1 MTCKKIL
8 LGILMAATLAS
19 CGGGG
24 GSPAVPSGSGSG
36 SGNGG
41 TTTPPTTETPVVAQ
55 STLTLDVLSG
65 SGTSTTSISSAEIAQ
80 VKAVLK
86 DAKGAV
92 VKGAIVTFSETGAGL
107 LTFSPA
113 AKTAL
118 TDDAGTA
125 VVEVRATS
133 TSSTGATMLTA
144 TADVAGT
151 ATTGQKAI
159 AISSA
164 PSTGVVDPQTL
175 ANAVNFL
182 DVNPADRSIVIA
194 GSGGNGRSESATLR
208 FRVVDKN
215 NSPVKGAAVTFSV
228 TPAND
233 VVLNIVT
240 ASSDSDGVV
249 VTTVSSKS
257 VATVVIVQASVVGKS
272 ITSQSDQLT
281 VTTGLATQA
290 GFDMSASKY
299 NMNSRKTGDTSKV
312 SVRIVDSNGN
322 PVADGVPVVFTAD
335 YGAVG
340 SSSRGGCVTAGGGC
354 DVDYLV
360 QDPRPADGTLA
371 TVTASTRLGNGATI
385 SKNLRFVM
393 SDLLVLDLFNL
404 PGLSGTE
411 VTTWPISSCA
421 PATLSVYAGT
431 PKAFPAP
438 ANTVVTLVPITAGL
452 TATMTNG
459 SPILDQLAATPARTP
474 IDFSVDVSAITGPGA
489 CNAAGAARGSVLL
502 DVQFTNDGISR
513 TRRLTVTYPTL

>member
-8 LGILMAATLAS
+8 LGILMAATLAA

-24 GSPAVPSGSGSG
+24 GSPTVPSGSGSG
-36 SGNGG
+36 GG

-55 STLTLDVLSG
+55 STLTLDVLGG

-86 DAKGAV
+86 DAKGAA
-92 VKGAIVTFSETGAGL
+92 VKGAIVTFSETGSGL

-118 TDDAGTA
+118 TDDAGAA

-159 AISSA
+159 SISSA

-194 GSGGNGRSESATLR
+194 GAGGNGRSESATLR

-215 NSPVKGAAVTFSV
+215 NSPVKGAAVTFGV

-233 VVLNIVT
+233 VVLNIAT
-240 ASSDSDGVV
+240 ATSDSDGVV

-257 VATVVIVQASVVGKS
+257 VATAVVVRATVDGKP
-272 ITSQSDQLT
+272 IASQSDQLT

-299 NMNSRKTGDTSKV
+299 NMNSRKTGDSSKV

-393 SDLLVLDLFNL
+393 SDLLIIDLFTL
-404 PGLSGTE
+404 PGTTGTA
-411 VTTWPISSCA
+411 VTTWPINSCA
-421 PATLSVYAGT
+421 PTTISLYAGT

-438 ANTVVTLVPITAGL
+438 ANTTVTLVPITTGL
-452 TATMTNG
+452 TATLTNG
-459 SPILDQLAATPARTP
+459 SPILDQLAVTPVRTP
-474 IDFSVDVSAITGPGA
+474 IDFSVDVSAITGPEA
-489 CNAAGAARGSVLL
+489 CNATGAGRGSVLL
-502 DVQFTNDGISR
+502 DVKFTNDGISQA
-513 TRRLTVTYPTL
+513 RRLTVTYPKL

>member
-8 LGILMAATLAS
+8 LGILMAATLAA

-24 GSPAVPSGSGSG
+24 GSPTVPSGSGSG
-36 SGNGG
+36 NGV
-41 TTTPPTTETPVVAQ
+41 TNPTPETPVEAK
-55 STLTLDVLSG
+55 STLVLDVLGG

-92 VKGAIVTFSETGAGL
+92 VKGAIVTFGETGAGL
-107 LTFSPA
+107 LTYSPA
-113 AKTAL
+113 SKTAL
-118 TDDAGTA
+118 TDDAGVA
-125 VVEVRATS
+125 VVEVRAT
-133 TSSTGATMLTA
+133 TTANAGATMLTA

-151 ATTGQKAI
+151 AVTGQKAI

-164 PSTGVVDPQTL
+164 PPTSGVNPQIL
-175 ANAVNFL
+175 ANALNFL

-215 NSPVKGAAVTFSV
+215 NSPVKGATVSFSV
-228 TPAND
+228 TPASD
-233 VVLNIVT
+233 VVLNIST
-240 ASSDSDGVV
+240 ATSDSDGVV
-249 VTTVSSKS
+249 VTTVSSKAI
-257 VATVVIVQASVVGKS
+257 ATAVVVRASVDTTS

-299 NMNSRKTGDTSKV
+299 NMNSRKTGDSSKI

-340 SSSRGGCVTAGGGC
+340 SSSRGGCITVGGGC

-360 QDPRPADGTLA
+360 QDPRPVDGRLA

-393 SDLLVLDLFNL
+393 SDLTLLDLFSTPVVGGSPVN
-404 PGLSGTE
+404 
-411 VTTWPISSCA
+411 
-421 PATLSVYAGT
+421 TLSLNSCSPTTISRYAGT
-431 PKAFPAP
+431 PAAFPAP
-438 ANTVVTLVPITAGL
+438 ANTTVTLQAITSGL
-452 TATMTNG
+452 TATLKNG
-459 SPILDQLAATPARTP
+459 SPILDQLASTPSRTVV
-474 IDFSVDVSAITGPGA
+474 DFEVDVSAIVGA
-489 CNAAGAARGSVLL
+489 EACGAGLNRGSATL
-502 DVQFTNDGISR
+502 DISFTNDGITQ
-513 TRRLTVTYPTL
+513 TRRLAVTYPKP